1 VSKKRHAL
9 VWGLVVLAT
18 ILLLISSFTVWMKR
32 QLLDTDNWTTTSSE
46 LLANDQIRGAISQK
60 LVDELFL
67 RINVESQLQ
76 QRLPPRAKGAAPIL
90 ASGLETA
97 AVRAANRL
105 LATPRVQQLWET
117 ANRLMHRD
125 LVRVLEGKNVRHITT
140 ENGAVVLDLRP
151 IIHRLAEKLGIQD
164 QLAARAPPDAG
175 QIVIVRSDQIETA
188 QHVVRIFRVLTIFL
202 ALVALALYVLA
213 IYLAK
218 GRRRIVLEVAGGT
231 LILVGLILVI
241 IRRFAGDAIIDAVV
255 KVQANRPPAHSIWII
270 ATALMG
276 DLALG
281 LVVYGIAFALAA
293 ILAGPTRIATWIRR
307 SLAPTYRDRP
317 WVIFSVVTL
326 VFVAL
331 VAWAP
336 LGRERQLL
344 GILIAFVL
352 VLLGVE
358 ILRRQVLREF
368 PAEADTSS
376 PAPPP
381 PQAA

>member
-32 QLLDTDNWTTTSSE
+32 QLLDTDNWTTTSSQ
-46 LLANDQIRGAISQK
+46 LLANDQVRGAISQK

-67 RINVESQLQ
+67 RIDVESQLQ
-76 QRLPPRAKGAAPIL
+76 QRLPPRAKSAAPIL

-140 ENGAVVLDLRP
+140 ENGTVVLDLRP

-175 QIVIVRSDQIETA
+175 QIVILRSDQIETA

-281 LVVYGIAFALAA
+281 LIVYGIAFALAA
-293 ILAGPTRIATWIRR
+293 ILAGPTRIATWIRG

-336 LGRERQLL
+336 LGRERQLF

-368 PAEADTSS
+368 PAEADTSTQ
-376 PAPPP
+376 APPP